1 MIHTR
6 RLLGVS
12 AAGVVAI
19 GLLLPMEA
27 AVAVSDCVWNDN
39 PTTHTRSLTGDCTVD
54 STQTVAD
61 GWTLDGNAHTI
72 TASGSFSGAVFTNA
86 AGSGSTPATMTIGHV
101 TIDASGVSGADVI
114 LFDGAKGRVNEVNI
128 TGGAPY
134 GVEIKNTGLAATFAT
149 TDQVKVDNGTS
160 IHGYQQAA
168 VHVTDGMRFTVLRS
182 TIGNPNTGSGAS
194 ASGILVDGLAHG
206 AITENQINL
215 SDAEPANASTWR
227 AGVKLDQTLRVEV
240 KRNTFTGNDADFGV
254 SVSNVPAAQKTTAAI
269 DCNLF
274 RRNDTSAS
282 DPFGVAI
289 GQWTTNSKTN
299 VQVTNATFQGNWN
312 HNTGVVNGTTV
323 TAGVPNV
330 HDGHCPPSAPTHVLA
345 KGGDGR
351 SKVTWKAAAAP
362 VYAPLTGYRVS
373 AKTAGHPAVVKN
385 VGPNATS
392 ALLKGLKNGR
402 TYKVTVSAQSNGG
415 TANGTDKLYP
425 TRLSLSGPRSIRHG
439 GSARLSGTLS
449 SSDPKA
455 HLSKRTIEIWAKP
468 KGGKWAKIG
477 TVKTKGGG
485 HFSRIVKPTRTTT
498 YKAVYGG
505 HPDLASSDKTT
516 VSVH

>member
-6 RLLGVS
+6 RLLGV
-12 AAGVVAI
+12 AAAAATVG

-27 AVAVSDCVWNDN
+27 AFAV
-39 PTTHTRSLTGDCTVD
+39 TTCPISGTGTISLTGDCTLDQQWVVPD
-54 STQTVAD
+54 GSTI
-61 GWTLDGNAHTI
+61 DGNGHTI
-72 TASGSFSGAVFTNA
+72 TATGSSFSGAIITNA

-182 TIGNPNTGSGAS
+182 TIGNPAGGNDTAP
-194 ASGILVDGLAHG
+194 GILVDGLAHG

-227 AGVKLDQTLRVEV
+227 AGVQISETQRVEV
-240 KRNTFTGNDADFGV
+240 KRNTFTGNDADFGI
-254 SVSNVPAAQKTTAAI
+254 SVSNVLAAQKTTAAI

-312 HNTGVVNGTTV
+312 HNTGVVTGTTV

-373 AKTAGHPAVVKN
+373 AKAAGHPAVVKN

>member
-61 GWTLDGNAHTI
+61 GWTIDGNGHTI
-72 TASGSFSGAVFTNA
+72 TADTTNSFAGAVFTNA

-114 LFDGAKGRVNEVNI
+114 VFDGAKGRVNEVNI

-182 TIGNPNTGSGAS
+182 TIGNPAGGNDTAP
-194 ASGILVDGLAHG
+194 GILVDGGGHG

-227 AGVKLDQTLRVEV
+227 AGVQ
-240 KRNTFTGNDADFGV
+240 
-254 SVSNVPAAQKTTAAI
+254 I
-269 DCNLF
+269 
-274 RRNDTSAS
+274 
-282 DPFGVAI
+282 
-289 GQWTTNSKTN
+289 
-299 VQVTNATFQGNWN
+299 
-312 HNTGVVNGTTV
+312 
-323 TAGVPNV
+323 
-330 HDGHCPPSAPTHVLA
+330 
-345 KGGDGR
+345 
-351 SKVTWKAAAAP
+351 
-362 VYAPLTGYRVS
+362 
-373 AKTAGHPAVVKN
+373 
-385 VGPNATS
+385 
-392 ALLKGLKNGR
+392 
-402 TYKVTVSAQSNGG
+402 
-415 TANGTDKLYP
+415 
-425 TRLSLSGPRSIRHG
+425 SLP
-439 GSARLSGTLS
+439 
-449 SSDPKA
+449 
-455 HLSKRTIEIWAKP
+455 
-468 KGGKWAKIG
+468 
-477 TVKTKGGG
+477 
-485 HFSRIVKPTRTTT
+485 
-498 YKAVYGG
+498 
-505 HPDLASSDKTT
+505 
-516 VSVH
+516 

>member
-61 GWTLDGNAHTI
+61 GWTIDGNAHTI

-182 TIGNPNTGSGAS
+182 TIGNPAGGNDTAP
-194 ASGILVDGLAHG
+194 GILVDGGAHG

-227 AGVKLDQTLRVEV
+227 AGVQISETQRVEV
-240 KRNTFTGNDADFGV
+240 KRNVFSGSDADFG
-254 SVSNVPAAQKTTAAI
+254 SVSRTSLAAQKTTAAI

-351 SKVTWKAAAAP
+351 SKVTWKAAARTGLRPVDRIPGQRQGRRAP
-362 VYAPLTGYRVS
+362 PPSSR
-373 AKTAGHPAVVKN
+373 
-385 VGPNATS
+385 TS
-392 ALLKGLKNGR
+392 AR
-402 TYKVTVSAQSNGG
+402 TRRPPS
-415 TANGTDKLYP
+415 
-425 TRLSLSGPRSIRHG
+425 
-439 GSARLSGTLS
+439 
-449 SSDPKA
+449 
-455 HLSKRTIEIWAKP
+455 
-468 KGGKWAKIG
+468 
-477 TVKTKGGG
+477 
-485 HFSRIVKPTRTTT
+485 
-498 YKAVYGG
+498 
-505 HPDLASSDKTT
+505 
-516 VSVH
+516 